1 FTTLNYAKEQL
12 TGGASTLATAHEVG
26 LSGGG
31 RLHDLFVHLEG
42 MSPGEWR
49 QRAAGATIRYQ
60 VFPSPFGPA
69 LVAATSRG
77 ICRLEFLEE
86 VTKPEELLLQEFPNA
101 IFLNESGPQLE
112 KVANFLRGFLP
123 SPSDRIRICTKGTP
137 FQLNVWRALL
147 QIPEGS
153 LRTYS
158 ALAQAVGKPK
168 AVRAVGTAIGKNP
181 IALLIPCHRVIRTSG
196 ALGGYRWGVTRKC
209 IINSIEASKRL

>member
-1 FTTLNYAKEQL
+1 MKHHHYHTVARAIAYLHEHYHAQPSLEEIAEQVHMSKFHLQRVFREYAGVSPKQFLKFTTLNYAKEQL
-12 TGGASTLATAHEVG
+12 AVGASTLAAAHEVG

-86 VTKPEELLLQEFPNA
+86 GTMPEELLLQEFPNA
-101 IFLNESGPQLE
+101 NL
-112 KVANFLRGFLP
+112 
-123 SPSDRIRICTKGTP
+123 C
-137 FQLNVWRALL
+137 
-147 QIPEGS
+147 
-153 LRTYS
+153 
-158 ALAQAVGKPK
+158 
-168 AVRAVGTAIGKNP
+168 
-181 IALLIPCHRVIRTSG
+181 
-196 ALGGYRWGVTRKC
+196 
-209 IINSIEASKRL
+209 